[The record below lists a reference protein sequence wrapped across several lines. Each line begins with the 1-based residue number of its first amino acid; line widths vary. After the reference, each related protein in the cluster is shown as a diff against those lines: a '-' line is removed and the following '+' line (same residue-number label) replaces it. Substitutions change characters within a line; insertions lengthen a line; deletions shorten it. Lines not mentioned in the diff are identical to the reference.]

1 MPCSNDNRSGQ
12 ALFGRL
18 TSKMKFLLL
27 VKFITSLLFKFYLI
41 SFERPLLC
49 IITKQLSKLTRMP
62 VLVFFVLFLK
72 REGLIQL

>member
-41 SFERPLLC
+41 SFERPLVED
-49 IITKQLSKLTRMP
+49 KQLSKLPRMP
-62 VLVFFVLFLK
+62 VLVFFVLFLNE
-72 REGLIQL
+72 RFIILSF

>member
-1 MPCSNDNRSGQ
+1 MPCSNDNGSGQ

-41 SFERPLLC
+41 SFERPLVED
-49 IITKQLSKLTRMP
+49 KQLSKLTRMP
-62 VLVFFVLFLK
+62 VLVFFVLFLNE
-72 REGLIQL
+72 RFIILSF

>member
-27 VKFITSLLFKFYLI
+27 VKFITSLLFKVYLI
-41 SFERPLLC
+41 SFERPLVED
-49 IITKQLSKLTRMP
+49 KQLSKLTRMP
-62 VLVFFVLFLK
+62 VLVFFVLFLN
-72 REGLIQL
+72 EMFIILSF

>member
-41 SFERPLLC
+41 SFERPLVED
-49 IITKQLSKLTRMP
+49 KQLSKLTRMP
-62 VLVFFVLFLK
+62 VLVFFVLFLNG
-72 REGLIQL
+72 RFIILSF

>member
-41 SFERPLLC
+41 SFERPLVED
-49 IITKQLSKLTRMP
+49 KQLSKLTRMP
-62 VLVFFVLFLK
+62 VLVFFVLFLNE
-72 REGLIQL
+72 RFIILSF